1 METRLEKYRQ
11 RRKNMYFNIFK
22 LIVLISMLGILS
34 ILVINVNNT
43 IIELDCL
50 DNTQLFSF
58 NIEAKSLSF
67 LGETYYININ

>member
-1 METRLEKYRQ
+1 METRLERYRQ
-11 RRKNMYFNIFK
+11 KRKNMYFNLFK
-22 LIVLISMLGILS
+22 FIILISMIGILS
-34 ILVINVNNT
+34 ILVINVNKT

-50 DNTQLFSF
+50 ENTQLFSF